1 MMKSN
6 KIFKAVKIN
15 EIQNK
20 QKISNNIIWVTM
32 ILISIIHGL
41 MCISQG
47 ILSSCVT
54 EIKHELCLSD
64 EEFSFFGTIN
74 GLGSLIGSLIFTLI
88 INKVSHKYLITS
100 MLLINSISHFAFF
113 FELKFPFLLLSRFI
127 SGFATVFCYIY
138 FPMWVDKF
146 GIKNW
151 LNFMQTTVQVSNT
164 IGKIFGYFIYYLL
177 GSRMWK
183 YGFLSEIFSIC
194 CLVIVMVI
202 IPDNYFD
209 NNNNINN
216 EIDNNNNKFDNY
228 NYNITN
234 NDEEI
239 KLKIENNL
247 ESNNNINNI
256 DYKYKKD
263 KNSIIKNIICNI
275 PYILISLSRSIRF
288 FVYVAIDFWFSDYIQ
303 SSLLIYSSSKI
314 FTSYSL
320 TIVLSPLI
328 GLIIGGILSNKIG
341 GPKGKHSFKAMFYLQ
356 LISTFFGF
364 FSNFTQKIFYFT
376 IFMSLYML
384 FDSASSLI
392 SISASYAVVNKKLI
406 GTATGFFSFMANL
419 IGLLPAPY
427 TYAYF
432 KNTFKN
438 DGYIISIFMGYG
450 LLGTF
455 LLGVADIY
463 MKNNKSYIYK
473 DNNKFYNINNI
484 NIGRNN

>member
-1 MMKSN
+1 MKSN
-6 KIFKAVKIN
+6 KIYKAVKIN
-15 EIQNK
+15 GIQNK
-20 QKISNNIIWVTM
+20 QNISNNIIWVTM

-47 ILSSCVT
+47 ILSSCVI
-54 EIKHELCLSD
+54 EIKQELFLSD
-64 EEFSFFGTIN
+64 KEFSFFGTIN

-88 INKVSHKYLITS
+88 INKISHKYLITS

-113 FELKFPFLLLSRFI
+113 FKLKFQFLLLSRFI
-127 SGFATVFCYIY
+127 SGFASVFCYIY
-138 FPMWVDKF
+138 FPMWVDEF

-209 NNNNINN
+209 NNINDDIDNNNYNNNYNINN
-216 EIDNNNNKFDNY
+216 E
-228 NYNITN
+228 
-234 NDEEI
+234 EEI
-239 KLKIENNL
+239 RLKSENNYD
-247 ESNNNINNI
+247 NNNINNI
-256 DYKYKKD
+256 NYKYKKD
-263 KNSIIKNIICNI
+263 NNSIIKNIICNI
-275 PYILISLSRSIRF
+275 PYILLSLSRSIRF

-303 SSLLIYSSSKI
+303 NSLLIFSPSKI

-328 GLIIGGILSNKIG
+328 GLILGGIISNKIG

-364 FSNFTQKIFYFT
+364 CSNFTKKIFYFT
-376 IFMSLYML
+376 FYMSLYML

-392 SISASYAVVNKKLI
+392 SISASYAVVNKNLI
-406 GTATGFFSFMANL
+406 GTATGIFSFMANL

-427 TYAYF
+427 TYACLKNAF
-432 KNTFKN
+432 KNN
-438 DGYIISIFMGYG
+438 IYIISIFMGYG
-450 LLGTF
+450 LLGTI
-455 LLGVADIY
+455 LLGMADMY

-473 DNNKFYNINNI
+473 EDIKFYNSNNINNNI
-484 NIGRNN
+484 NIEKNN